1 MRNALTVAGAELRLF
16 LRDRS
21 NIFFVFA
28 LPLLLVALIGAQFG
42 AGANAG
48 RVAVTGAD
56 SELGQRLVAQLDD
69 GDVSI
74 GRSDWAD
81 ALEQLARGRID
92 VAVRIDDAAAAAHLA
107 GDEVRVEVVRGSS
120 AGTRTVEQQVRTAL
134 QGVRTERGQVLAMGD
149 SGVPAAAAEAALAQA
164 RADVDDP
171 VLEVARVDEL
181 SQQFDGLGQFD
192 FGASGQLLLFV
203 FLSSLA
209 GAATLIQARR
219 LRVVSRMLTAPV
231 SAMQVVAGVTA
242 GRWAIAFFQG
252 AYIMLASA
260 VLFDVSWGNVWLS
273 LLVLLVFSLV
283 SAGAAMLLG
292 TTMENEGAAGGLGV
306 GLGLVLAA
314 LGGAMLPLELFPDT
328 MRAIANI
335 TPHAWGYEAFAD
347 IQRRQATL
355 ADIAPQ
361 LGVLTAMALLLLVLG
376 AWSLRRSLDRAM

>member
-1 MRNALTVAGAELRLF
+1 M
-16 LRDRS
+16 
-21 NIFFVFA
+21 
-28 LPLLLVALIGAQFG
+28 
-42 AGANAG
+42 
-48 RVAVTGAD
+48 
-56 SELGQRLVAQLDD
+56 
-69 GDVSI
+69 
-74 GRSDWAD
+74 
-81 ALEQLARGRID
+81 
-92 VAVRIDDAAAAAHLA
+92 
-107 GDEVRVEVVRGSS
+107 
-120 AGTRTVEQQVRTAL
+120 
-134 QGVRTERGQVLAMGD
+134 QGIRAERGQVLALGEF
-149 SGVPAAAAEAALAQA
+149 GVPTDAAEAALEQA
-164 RADVDDP
+164 RTDVDGP

-231 SAMQVVAGVTA
+231 SSMQVVAGVTA

-252 AYIMLASA
+252 AYIMVASA
-260 VLFDVSWGNVWLS
+260 LLFGVSWGNVRLS

-292 TTMENEGAAGGLGV
+292 TMMENEGAAGGLGV

-328 MRAIANI
+328 MRTIANV

-347 IQRRQATL
+347 IQRRQAGL
-355 ADIAPQ
+355 SDIAPQ
-361 LGVLTAMALLLLVLG
+361 LAVLTAMAVGLLLSG